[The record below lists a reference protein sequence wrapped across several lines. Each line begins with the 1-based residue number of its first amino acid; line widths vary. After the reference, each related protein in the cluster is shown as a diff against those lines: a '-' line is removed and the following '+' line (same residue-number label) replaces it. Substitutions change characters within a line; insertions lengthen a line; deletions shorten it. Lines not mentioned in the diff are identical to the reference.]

1 MRNKV
6 LYLAF
11 SLIST
16 CILIQACQSEDQLTY
31 ARYYVNGKVLYETH
45 CQNCHAADGSG
56 LKNLYPALT
65 DTLFLKENKTNLA
78 CIIKYGLNQ
87 KLIINGKTYEEK
99 MPGNDRLSDIDVTQ
113 LLVYISNSFGNNLGS
128 FDMQEVS
135 KQLKSCR

>member
-87 KLIINGKTYEEK
+87 KLTINGKTYEEK